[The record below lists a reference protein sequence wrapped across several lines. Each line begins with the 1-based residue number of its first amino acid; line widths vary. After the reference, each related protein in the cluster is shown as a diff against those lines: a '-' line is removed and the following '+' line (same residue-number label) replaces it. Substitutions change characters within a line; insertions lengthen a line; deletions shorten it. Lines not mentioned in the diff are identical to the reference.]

1 MEDDKI
7 KSESALRAGDSASL
21 AGNIL
26 CQRDGDIATV
36 TLFNPEK
43 LNALNAAMWRK
54 LGDTMTQ
61 LGADASLRCILLRG
75 EGVVFA
81 AGGDLEEF
89 RSARATVDL
98 ALAYHEAVGEALAA
112 IESCPHPTVAAI
124 LGPCVGGGL
133 EIACACDLRIAG
145 EGAKFGAP
153 IMKLGFSMYPGE
165 LAGVLRLAGPAVAKE
180 ILLEGRLLNAAEA
193 YAKGL
198 LTRVVVDD
206 AVMAEAQATVARI
219 AAGAPLVARWHK
231 QWIARLLQDRPL
243 SLEEKRASFAF
254 LDSAD
259 YAEGLA
265 AFLEK
270 RPPRFSGR

>member
-1 MEDDKI
+1 MTPD
-7 KSESALRAGDSASL
+7 
-21 AGNIL
+21 IL
-26 CQRDGDIATV
+26 CQREGDIATV

-54 LGDTMTQ
+54 LRETLCG
-61 LGADASLRCILLRG
+61 LGADDALRCIVLRG
-75 EGVVFA
+75 EGAAFA

-89 RSARATVDL
+89 RTARATVDL

-145 EGAKFGAP
+145 ESARFGAP

-165 LAGVLRLAGPAVAKE
+165 LAGFLKLAGPAVAKE
-180 ILLEGRLLNAAEA
+180 ILLEGRLLTAAEA

-198 LTRVVVDD
+198 LTRVVADD
-206 AVMAEAQATVARI
+206 AVGAEAQATAARI

-231 QWIARLLQDRPL
+231 QWIARLLDGRPL
-243 SLEEKRASFAF
+243 TAEEKRASFAF
-254 LDSAD
+254 LDTQD

-270 RPPRFSGR
+270 RPPQFRGR